1 VTWAAR
7 KKTGLRER
15 ARWAARVERDGW
27 ASWATRP
34 KREGEGFSKFLSFSF
49 ILKPFQII
57 SKAI

>member
-1 VTWAAR
+1 M
-7 KKTGLRER
+7 GR
-15 ARWAARVERDGW
+15 AKENGPEGEGRVAARVERDDW

-34 KREGEGFSKFLSFSF
+34 KREGQGFSKFLSFSY